1 MKHRFFRIGERV
13 FNCDYKHSD
22 NFDFGVISN
31 INGKPESQV
40 INEDDSKELEKVFND
55 ESVDDQDYIEK
66 FYDMVYKRVRELGL
80 VS

>member
-1 MKHRFFRIGERV
+1 MTKISKQDFFDLDPMEVDENYGE
-13 FNCDYKHSD
+13 FLT
-22 NFDFGVISN
+22 
-31 INGKPESQV
+31 E
-40 INEDDSKELEKVFND
+40 EDSKELEKVFND

>member
-1 MKHRFFRIGERV
+1 MTKISKQDFFDLDPMEVDEKYGE
-13 FNCDYKHSD
+13 FL
-22 NFDFGVISN
+22 
-31 INGKPESQV
+31 
-40 INEDDSKELEKVFND
+40 SKELEKVFND